1 MTHKMTLQ
9 WPSLLI
15 STGQRVCH
23 PMIGLMCSVSS
34 LHMADGMKTWQP
46 CMTLCTNV
54 HFQHRPCL
62 RFGRFS
68 CYFLCAHSS
77 IVNLPGESMLRR
89 EFLRLQ
95 QETHSQTQLL
105 QQVHNQDNYKRQLL
119 ADRQKRIQ
127 QQQEERRRLEDVWMN
142 FFFFLRL
149 CNERMS
155 TFQRR
160 NVCFT
165 MQMESDTLC
174 FTLQHLALLQV

>member
-9 WPSLLI
+9 WASLLI
-15 STGQRVCH
+15 SSGQWLCH
-23 PMIGLMCSVSS
+23 PVLELMCSVSS
-34 LHMADGMKTWQP
+34 LRMADGMKAWQP
-46 CMTLCTNV
+46 CVTFCTNV
-54 HFQHRPCL
+54 RFQHRPSL

-77 IVNLPGESMLRR
+77 IVNLPGDSMLRR

-127 QQQEERRRLEDVWMN
+127 KQQEERRRLEDVWMN
-142 FFFFLRL
+142 LFLVVVVWVHEHISEKK
-149 CNERMS
+149 C
-155 TFQRR
+155 
-160 NVCFT
+160 CFT
-165 MQMESDTLC
+165 MQIENDALC